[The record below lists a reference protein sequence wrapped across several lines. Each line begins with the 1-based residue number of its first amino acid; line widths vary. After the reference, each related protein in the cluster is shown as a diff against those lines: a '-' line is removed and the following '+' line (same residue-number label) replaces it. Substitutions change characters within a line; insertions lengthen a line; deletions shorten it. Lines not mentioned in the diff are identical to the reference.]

1 MAEGQ
6 TLTMMGQG
14 SIGRRPEF
22 KLRHREMIRRIFFV
36 FVGPAVLVLGLFFA
50 GCGNNHATTKTS
62 DSTSDPSSLART
74 FMLENKFDE
83 AEAAFVKAIQLKP
96 DDVSNYADLSLLYI
110 LQKNYADAEKQA
122 KAGLKLVPGDPRL
135 TLTLAEIYRKK
146 GDTAA
151 ATHALNEVTAADP
164 KNIKAWYMLA
174 DLGPAGQENA
184 WKKTLLLKIVELQ
197 PANIVPRL
205 QLAEIFAATGPA
217 DSARYYLE
225 SVKKI
230 APEFTSAVNAVY
242 GKTITLLQGGQGAA
256 ALPYIR
262 QFHDGMRVTA
272 VYAGGDEALSP
283 PGLLTGF
290 PNFATGSG
298 EAQPFL
304 EEGGI
309 LKSMKF
315 TDASKSIGFNITK
328 TIQAERSVLAMAD
341 YDATGNVYVYVS
353 FSTAGGSSSESY
365 FFKGQMGSFAESKAA
380 AGIGHDGQD
389 LAAEFADYDNDG
401 FQDLFVVTTKGPVVY
416 RNNGDGTFARVKEDI
431 GLHNLTDA
439 RKMLF
444 ADFDQDGDLDL
455 FVASRGGNR
464 FFRNNGDGTFTEQ
477 AGAMGLAGDASG
489 TADVDFGDWDADGD
503 LDIVALKSNGGVQLF
518 NNNRHGNFTDL
529 ADSLRLRDPAYS
541 GAAIAFADYNND
553 GLADI
558 FVAGGPGGQC
568 SLLRN
573 TGDHGYVRDPAS
585 NLFSDSLRDV
595 EVSDVAFL
603 DMDNDGHEDL
613 VVAGVGKNGKR
624 GLRLFHNDTTK
635 GFSDVS
641 YLLPATAMQGQRLK
655 IDDFN
660 LDGDE
665 DIVVSG
671 PAGVQLLRNDGGD
684 VNHFIQ
690 VQLTGLSY
698 GNSKNNRLGIGA
710 QIELRTGNLYQL
722 KTVKRPSMQFG
733 IGQRDTKDST
743 NTARIIWPNGTPQL
757 IVDPSRIEKLV
768 ELEKLKGSCP
778 FLFTW
783 NGKKFEFVKDML
795 WRSAL
800 GMPRMLHGRDT
811 GYAFADASKEYLL
824 IPGEKLQPRN
834 GTYTVKITEELWE
847 AVYLDKAGLV
857 AVDHPDSVDV
867 FADER
872 FVPPP
877 FPGAVVYR
885 VSRKW
890 LPVSARDGQGHDMLP
905 RLSHYDFQ
913 YAAGFSPGKFQGLA
927 EDHDLILDLGDKA
940 RTRDSLRLF
949 LRGWIFPTDASINMN
964 MAQSARYRVNS
975 PSLQVINKK
984 GEWQT
989 VIADMGFPMGR
1000 DKMVVADLTGK
1011 FLTSSDRRVRIRTNM
1026 MIYWD
1031 QVFFSTGR
1039 DRAPVRLSD
1048 VAMTQ
1053 ASLGYRGF
1061 SATYRKGGPYGPEWF
1076 DYDEV
1081 STGQRW
1087 RDLTGY
1093 YTRYGDV
1100 LPLLVKGD
1108 DEYIIANGGDE
1119 VTIDF
1124 NGRSLPVL
1132 PAGWRRDF
1140 LIYSEGWVKDG
1151 DLNTA
1156 YGQTVAPLPFHGM
1169 PRYPYGPTSR
1179 YPQDAEHR
1187 SYQHEYNTRLVR
1199 PETFRDALKPGADA
1213 AKP

>member
-1 MAEGQ
+1 MK
-6 TLTMMGQG
+6 
-14 SIGRRPEF
+14 
-22 KLRHREMIRRIFFV
+22 KLSFF
-36 FVGPAVLVLGLFFA
+36 LVLALFLG
-50 GCGNNHATTKTS
+50 GCGNKPATTKGS
-62 DSTSDPSSLART
+62 DSTANPSSLART
-74 FMLENKFDE
+74 YLLENKFDE
-83 AEAAFVKAIQLKP
+83 AEAAFVKAIQLEP
-96 DDVSNYADLSLLYI
+96 NEVSNYASLSLLYL
-110 LQKNYADAEKQA
+110 LQKDYDNAEKQA

-135 TLTLAEIYRKK
+135 TLTLAEIYRQK

-151 ATHALNEVTAADP
+151 ATSELNAVTSADP
-164 KNIKAWYMLA
+164 KNVKAWYMLSM
-174 DLGPAGQENA
+174 LGPAGQENV
-184 WKKTLLLKIVELQ
+184 WKKTMLLKVVGLS
-197 PANIVPRL
+197 PADIVPRL
-205 QLAEIFAATGPA
+205 QLAELEAQTGQA

-230 APEFTSAVNAVY
+230 APEFAPAMVAAYQKAV
-242 GKTITLLQGGQGAA
+242 TLLQGNQGPS
-256 ALPYIR
+256 ALPYLR
-262 QFHDGMRVTA
+262 EFRDLMRVTA
-272 VYAGGDEALSP
+272 LYAGGDEELSA

-304 EEGGI
+304 SSTGI
-309 LKSMKF
+309 LQSMKF
-315 TDASKSIGFNITK
+315 TDASKEMGLTVGK
-328 TIQAERSVLAMAD
+328 TLNAGHSVLAMAD
-341 YDATGNVYVYVS
+341 YDATGNVFIYAS
-353 FSTAGGSSSESY
+353 FLAAGATSSESY
-365 FFKGQMGSFAESKAA
+365 FFRGQMGSFRDAKTA

-401 FQDLFVVTTKGPVVY
+401 FQDLFVATNKGLVVY
-416 RNNGDGTFARVKEDI
+416 RNLGDGTFSRVKEDL
-431 GLHNLTDA
+431 GLHNITDV

-444 ADFDQDGDLDL
+444 ADLDQDGDLDL
-455 FVASRGGNR
+455 YIAQKGGNR

-477 AGAMGLAGDASG
+477 AGAMGLVGDAGGSI
-489 TADVDFGDWDADGD
+489 DMDYGDWDADGD
-503 LDIVALKSNGGVQLF
+503 LDVVALKQGGGVQLF
-518 NNNRHGNFTDL
+518 NNNRHSSFTDL
-529 ADSLRLRDPAYS
+529 GDSLKLSNPAYT
-541 GAAIAFADYNND
+541 GTAIAFADYNND

-558 FVAGGPGGQC
+558 FIAGGPDGKC
-568 SLLRN
+568 VLLRN
-573 TGDHGYVRDPAS
+573 TGDHGYVVDPAS
-585 NLFSDSLRDV
+585 KLFSDSLQGVQVNDA
-595 EVSDVAFL
+595 AFL
-603 DMDNDGHEDL
+603 DLDNDGHEDL
-613 VVAGVGKNGKR
+613 VVAGIGTNGKR
-624 GLRLFHNDTTK
+624 GVRLFHNDSTK

-641 YLLPATAMQGQRLK
+641 YLLPPTALQGQRIR

-665 DIVVSG
+665 DILLSG

-710 QIELRTGNLYQL
+710 QVELRTGNLYQL
-722 KTVKRPSMQFG
+722 KTIKRPSTQFG

-800 GMPRMLHGRDT
+800 GMPRSLGVPGSPRGPGSLHGLDT
-811 GYAFADASKEYLL
+811 GWAFADASKEYLL
-824 IPGEKLQPRN
+824 VPGEKLQPRN
-834 GTYTVKITEELWE
+834 GVYTVKITEELWE

-877 FPGAVVYR
+877 FPGKQVYR
-885 VSRKW
+885 VGARW
-890 LPVSARDGQGHDMLP
+890 LPVSAHDGQGNDLLS

-913 YAAGFSPGKFQGLA
+913 YAAGFSAGKFQGLA
-927 EDHDLILDLGDKA
+927 EDHDLIIDLGDKA
-940 RTRDSLRLF
+940 RTTDSLRLF
-949 LRGWIFPTDASINMN
+949 LRGWIFPTDASINVN
-964 MAQSARYRVNS
+964 MAQSAKYRVNS
-975 PSLQVINKK
+975 PSLQVINKR

-989 VIADMGFPMGR
+989 VIPDMGFPMGR
-1000 DKMVVADLTGK
+1000 DKMVVTDLTGK
-1011 FLTSSDRRVRIRTNM
+1011 FLTAGDRRIRIRTNM

-1031 QVFFSTGR
+1031 QVFFSTGS
-1039 DRAPVRLSD
+1039 DHAPVQLHD
-1048 VAMTQ
+1048 LDMTQ
-1053 ASLGYRGF
+1053 ATLGYRGF
-1061 SATYRKGGPYGPEWF
+1061 SASYRKGGPYGPEWF
-1076 DYDEV
+1076 DFDNV
-1081 STGQRW
+1081 TVGQRW

-1100 LPLLVKGD
+1100 LPLLQKGD

-1124 NGRSLPVL
+1124 KALPAP

-1169 PRYPYGPTSR
+1169 PRYPYGPHVR
-1179 YPQDAEHR
+1179 YPQDEEHR
-1187 SYQHEYNTRLVR
+1187 KYQEQYNTRLVS
-1199 PETFRDALKPGADA
+1199 PGTFRDALKPGN
-1213 AKP
+1213 K

>member
-1 MAEGQ
+1 MSR
-6 TLTMMGQG
+6 LSFV
-14 SIGRRPEF
+14 SI
-22 KLRHREMIRRIFFV
+22 
-36 FVGPAVLVLGLFFA
+36 LVLGLFA
-50 GCGNNHATTKTS
+50 IGCGNNHSATTKTG
-62 DSTSDPSSLART
+62 DSTDLSSLART
-74 FMLENKFDE
+74 FLLQNKFDE
-83 AEAAFVKAIQLKP
+83 AEAAFVKAIELKP
-96 DDVSNYADLSLLYI
+96 DDVANYADLSLLYI
-110 LQKNYADAEKQA
+110 LQKNYDDAEKQA

-135 TLTLAEIYRKK
+135 TLTLAEIYARK

-151 ATHALNEVTAADP
+151 ATRTLNEVTTADP
-164 KNIKAWYMLA
+164 KNVKAWYMLA
-174 DLGPAGQENA
+174 DLGTTA
-184 WKKTLLLKIVELQ
+184 WKKTMLLKLVGLQ

-205 QLAEIFAATGPA
+205 QLAELFAGSGVA
-217 DSARYYLE
+217 DSSRYYLE

-230 APEFTSAVNAVY
+230 APEFVPATNAAYQKAVSS
-242 GKTITLLQGGQGAA
+242 LEGGQAAA
-256 ALPYIR
+256 ALPDIR
-262 QFHDGMRVTA
+262 QFRDLMRVTSL
-272 VYAGGDEALSP
+272 YAQGDEALSP

-290 PNFATGSG
+290 PNFSTGSG

-304 EEGGI
+304 DQSGI

-315 TDASKSIGFNITK
+315 TDASKSIGLTLDRPVP
-328 TIQAERSVLAMAD
+328 AEHTVLAMAD

-353 FSTAGGSSSESY
+353 FTAAGGTASDAY
-365 FFKGQMGSFAESKAA
+365 FFKGQMGSFADAKAA
-380 AGIGHDGQD
+380 SGIGHEGVD

-401 FQDLFVVTTKGPVVY
+401 FQDLFVVTSKGPVVY

-431 GLHNLTDA
+431 GLRALNDA
-439 RKMLF
+439 RKLLF

-455 FVASRGGNR
+455 YVSQKGGNR

-477 AGAMGLAGDASG
+477 AAAMGLAGDAGG
-489 TADVDFGDWDADGD
+489 TADMDFADWDADGD
-503 LDIVALKSNGGVQLF
+503 LDIVALKQNGGLQLF
-518 NNNRHGNFTDL
+518 NNGRHATFKDI
-529 ADSLRLRDPAYS
+529 ADSVKIASSAYS
-541 GAAIAFADYNND
+541 GTAIAMADYNND

-568 SLLRN
+568 TLLRN
-573 TGDHGYVRDPAS
+573 TGDHGYVPDPAS
-585 NLFSDSLRDV
+585 KVFSDSLKDV
-595 EVSDVAFL
+595 QVNDAAFL
-603 DMDNDGHEDL
+603 DLDNDGHEDL
-613 VVAGVGKNGKR
+613 VIAGVGKNGKR
-624 GLRLFHNDTTK
+624 GLRLFHNDTTR
-635 GFSDVS
+635 GFSDAS
-641 YLLPATAMQGQRLK
+641 YLLPATAMQGSRLK
-655 IDDFN
+655 VDDFN

-665 DIVVSG
+665 DIVVSSPNG
-671 PAGVQLLRNDGGD
+671 IQLLRNDGGD

-768 ELEKLKGSCP
+768 EQEKLKGSCP

-783 NGKKFEFVKDML
+783 NGHKFEFVKDML

-800 GMPRMLHGRDT
+800 GMPRSLHGRDT

-824 IPGEKLQPRN
+824 IPGEKLQPRA
-834 GTYTVKITEELWE
+834 GVYTVKITEELWE

-877 FPGAVVYR
+877 FPGKEVYR
-885 VSRKW
+885 VAHKW
-890 LPVSARDGQGHDMLP
+890 LPVSARDGQGRDLLP
-905 RLSHYDFQ
+905 RLAAYDFQ
-913 YAAGFSPGKFQGLA
+913 YASGFSPGKFQGLA
-927 EDHDLILDLGDKA
+927 EDHDLILDLGERA
-940 RTRDSLRLF
+940 RGTDSLRLF
-949 LRGWIFPTDASINMN
+949 LRGWIFPGDASINMN
-964 MAQSARYRVNS
+964 MAQSARYRVSS

-989 VIADMGFPMGR
+989 VIPDMGFPMGR
-1000 DKMVVADLTGK
+1000 DKIVVADLTGK
-1011 FLTSSDRRVRIRTNM
+1011 FLSSTDRRVRIRTNM

-1031 QVFFSTGR
+1031 NVFFSTGR
-1039 DRAPVRLSD
+1039 DQAPVRMND
-1048 VAMTQ
+1048 VTMTQ
-1053 ASLGYRGF
+1053 ATLGYRGF
-1061 SATYRKGGPYGPEWF
+1061 SGWYRKGGPYGPEWF
-1076 DYDEV
+1076 DYDNV
-1081 STGQRW
+1081 SVGRRW

-1100 LPLLVKGD
+1100 LPLLLRGD
-1108 DEYIIANGGDE
+1108 DEYIICNGGDE

-1124 NGRSLPVL
+1124 DGRTLPVL

-1156 YGQTVAPLPFHGM
+1156 YGQTVAPLPFHAM
-1169 PRYPYGPTSR
+1169 PRYPYGAGVR
-1179 YPQDAEHR
+1179 YPQDAEHQQ
-1187 SYQHEYNTRLVR
+1187 YLKQYDTRLVR
-1199 PETFRDALKPGADA
+1199 PETFRDALKPNTQH
-1213 AKP
+1213 